1 MTLQKVSIRKYVLLS
16 TVCILLI
23 CYSCK
28 KNDETTCIE
37 EPEVAFSVEETFVS
51 TGSPL
56 QFTDESTNVPDN
68 WLWDF
73 GDGSTSTEQNPQHI
87 YNEIGTY
94 TVTLISGNDCG
105 DGLIYIRTKL
115 ITAVSNQNLG
125 KVSDYDG
132 KSYYTVKIGDQWWM
146 AENLA
151 TTKFNNGNEI
161 PLVTDM
167 LAWSELTTPAYCYH
181 YNDADN
187 HGVINGA
194 LYNWYAIE
202 TGNLCPDGWHV
213 PSESEWQTLET
224 TLGMSTYALDDEG
237 FRGGDE
243 GMELKA
249 TLADWNFLE
258 HHGSNTV
265 GFTAL
270 PGGARN
276 FYYSDPR
283 FIGFFGLG
291 LQAYFWSSTENS
303 TTEAWY
309 RMLDKSE
316 EKVWR
321 SDYKKEYGLSIRC
334 VKD

>member
-1 MTLQKVSIRKYVLLS
+1 
-16 TVCILLI
+16 
-23 CYSCK
+23 
-28 KNDETTCIE
+28 
-37 EPEVAFSVEETFVS
+37 
-51 TGSPL
+51 
-56 QFTDESTNVPDN
+56 
-68 WLWDF
+68 
-73 GDGSTSTEQNPQHI
+73 
-87 YNEIGTY
+87 
-94 TVTLISGNDCG
+94 
-105 DGLIYIRTKL
+105 
-115 ITAVSNQNLG
+115 
-125 KVSDYDG
+125 
-132 KSYYTVKIGDQWWM
+132 M

-151 TTKFNNGNEI
+151 TTKFSNGNEI

-167 LAWSELTTPAYCYH
+167 LDWSELTTPAYCYH

-213 PSESEWQTLET
+213 ASETEWQTLET

-237 FRGGDE
+237 YRGINE

-249 TLADWNFLE
+249 TLTDWNFLE

-276 FYYSDPR
+276 FYFSDPR
-283 FIGFFGLG
+283 PLGFFGLG
-291 LQAYFWSSTENS
+291 SHAYFWSSTENS
-303 TTEAWY
+303 PAEAWY
-309 RMLDKSE
+309 RMLYLSE
-316 EKVWR
+316 DDVWR
-321 SDYKKEYGLSIRC
+321 SVYNKEYGLSVRC